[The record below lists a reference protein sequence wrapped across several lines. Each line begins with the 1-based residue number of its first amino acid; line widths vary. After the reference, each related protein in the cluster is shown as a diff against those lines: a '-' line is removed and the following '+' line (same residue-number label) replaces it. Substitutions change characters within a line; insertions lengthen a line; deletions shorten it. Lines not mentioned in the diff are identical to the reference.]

1 MVNLNEL
8 RKKYDAIQKAQAGGG
23 GNEDFLKKFFMMEEG
38 TSVIRVLPP
47 TEGSEDE
54 FYAET
59 AIHRINDK
67 NYHCPRVKGHDCPVC
82 DLYYRLWKVKGPM
95 EDEAQAMARTIK
107 PRKRYYMNVVDRRDG
122 TVKILSMGMKLFGKI
137 LDCFFD
143 EDFGDITNLG
153 EGWDF
158 KVVKD
163 TQGQWPNYDKS
174 GPKPKTSAAGTK
186 KEQAV
191 WMDELHDIHGLVKLP
206 EYDELKQ
213 MANEIESLVLD
224 RPSERVVPPTSKGS
238 SETGDEGGDEDYIAH
253 LKSLKAD

>member
-1 MVNLNEL
+1 MVNLDEL
-8 RKKYDAIQKAQAGGG
+8 RKKYDQIQKAQSGGG
-23 GNEDFLKKFFMMEEG
+23 GNDDFLKKFFMMEEG
-38 TSVIRVLPP
+38 TSVIRVLPSP
-47 TEGSEDE
+47 EGSEQE

-82 DLYYRLWKVKGPM
+82 DLYYRLWKVEGPM
-95 EDEAQAMARTIK
+95 KDEAQDLARQIK
-107 PRKRYYMNVVDRRDG
+107 PRKRYYMNVVDRRDES
-122 TVKILSMGMKLFGKI
+122 VKILSMGMKLFGKI

-143 EDFGDITNLG
+143 EDYGDITNLT

-174 GPKPKTSAAGTK
+174 APKPKQTSAGSDKQIA
-186 KEQAV
+186 E

-206 EYDELKQ
+206 EYDELKNLA
-213 MANEIESLVLD
+213 MEMEGLVTG
-224 RPSERVVPPTSKGS
+224 RPTGNVSAAQSSDDGS
-238 SETGDEGGDEDYIAH
+238 DEDYIAH
-253 LKSLKAD
+253 LKSLKSN

>member
-1 MVNLNEL
+1 MVNLDEL
-8 RKKYDAIQKAQAGGG
+8 RKKYEQIQKAQSGG
-23 GNEDFLKKFFMMEEG
+23 GNADFLKKFFMMEEG
-38 TSVIRVLPP
+38 TSLVRVLPSP
-47 TEGSEDE
+47 EGDDSE

-59 AIHRINDK
+59 AIHRINER

-82 DLYYRLWKVKGPM
+82 DVYYRLWKLP
-95 EDEAQAMARTIK
+95 EDSAHDLARQIK

-122 TVKILSMGMKLFGKI
+122 SVKILSMGMKLFGKI

-143 EDFGDITNLG
+143 EDYGDITELN

-158 KVVKD
+158 KIVKD

-174 GPKPKTSAAGTK
+174 APKPKQSAAGTK

-206 EYDELKQ
+206 EYDDLKKLA
-213 MANEIESLVLD
+213 MDIESIVTD
-224 RPSERVVPPTSKGS
+224 SPSGKGTPES
-238 SETGDEGGDEDYIAH
+238 TDEGDEDYIAH
-253 LKSLKAD
+253 LKSLKVDG

>member
-8 RKKYDAIQKAQAGGG
+8 RKKYDAIQKAQSGGG

-38 TSVIRVLPP
+38 TSVIRVLPS
-47 TEGSEDE
+47 TEGTEDE

-206 EYDELKQ
+206 EYDELKRL
-213 MANEIESLVLD
+213 ANEIESLVLD
-224 RPSERVVPPTSKGS
+224 RPVERALPPTTST
-238 SETGDEGGDEDYIAH
+238 EGDEGSDEDYIAH

>member
-1 MVNLNEL
+1 MVNLDEL
-8 RKKYDAIQKAQAGGG
+8 RKKYESIQRAQGGG
-23 GNEDFLKKFFMMEEG
+23 GNNDDFLKKFFMMEEG
-38 TSVIRVLPP
+38 TSVVRVLPGKGD
-47 TEGSEDE
+47 TGEND

-82 DLYYRLWKVKGPM
+82 DLYYRLWKVEGPM
-95 EDEAQAMARTIK
+95 ADEAQDLARQIK

-122 TVKILSMGMKLFGKI
+122 SVKILSMGMKLFGKI

-143 EDFGDITNLG
+143 EDYGDITNLD

-158 KVVKD
+158 KIVKD

-174 GPKPKTSAAGTK
+174 APKPKQTEAGSS
-186 KEQAV
+186 KEVAE

-206 EYDELKQ
+206 DYEELKKLA
-213 MANEIESLVLD
+213 MEMESLVLG
-224 RPSERVVPPTSKGS
+224 RPTGNVSAETSS
-238 SETGDEGGDEDYIAH
+238 DEGDDDYIAH